1 MLCLLP
7 LLIILS
13 LFGLIEGNVPVFY
26 ATLQFFIVYLA
37 CNAATRNI
45 AKRTAKIH
53 REAEGFQQLIKQCV
67 SLHDLPLS
75 LQKEVDTLRNARQ
88 QAALLTSII
97 NRLDRRGN
105 ILGLMIIDTFGL
117 NDYFLI
123 REYLRW
129 EHDFKARIA
138 AQVNAL
144 SHIDAL
150 VSWGR
155 FAYNHPET
163 TTAEVTTEQKV
174 CFEAEEIYHPSSEQK
189 PSRTTF
195 RLKMAVIPL

>member
-75 LQKEVDTLRNARQ
+75 LQKEIDTLRNARQ

-105 ILGLMIIDTFGL
+105 ILGLMTISLYANTCVGNMIL
-117 NDYFLI
+117 KHKLP
-123 REYLRW
+123 L
-129 EHDFKARIA
+129 K
-138 AQVNAL
+138 
-144 SHIDAL
+144 
-150 VSWGR
+150 
-155 FAYNHPET
+155 
-163 TTAEVTTEQKV
+163 
-174 CFEAEEIYHPSSEQK
+174 
-189 PSRTTF
+189 SRH
-195 RLKMAVIPL
+195 